1 MNVDKYSLHRIIENQ
16 LTSLLST
23 ATQAAIQAYETAT
36 HEENK
41 AENKYDTLGLEA
53 SYLAEG
59 QAKRVAQ
66 LEIDLSAFS
75 KLQTK
80 SFTEDMEIGLGAL
93 VCLKAQAETNK
104 YIFISPV
111 SGGVSFNYQ
120 DIEVMLITETSP
132 LGKALKHTYLG
143 DEITIKQA
151 HNKTQYEIIGL
162 W

>member
-1 MNVDKYSLHRIIENQ
+1 MKVDKYTLHKIIESQ
-16 LTSLLST
+16 LAVLLTT
-23 ATQAAIQAYETAT
+23 ATQAAMQAYETAT

-59 QAKRVAQ
+59 QAKRVTQ
-66 LEIDLSAFS
+66 LENDLSSFK

-80 SFTEDMEIGLGAL
+80 NFTEEMEIGLGAL
-93 VCLKAQAETNK
+93 VSLQAQAATNK

-111 SGGVSFNYQ
+111 AGGVSFKYQ
-120 DIEVMLITETSP
+120 NIEMMLITETSP
-132 LGKALKHTYLG
+132 LGKALKNTYLG
-143 DEITIKQA
+143 DEVTIKQS
-151 HNKTQYEIIGL
+151 HSIIQYEIIGL

>member
-1 MNVDKYSLHRIIENQ
+1 MKVDKNTLHKIIESQ
-16 LTSLLST
+16 LTILLST

-59 QAKRVAQ
+59 QAKRVTQ
-66 LEIDLSAFS
+66 LENDLSSFR

-80 SFTEDMEIGLGAL
+80 NFTEEMEIGLGAL
-93 VCLKAQAETNK
+93 VCLQTQSNADK

-111 SGGVSFNYQ
+111 AGGVSFNYQ
-120 DIEVMLITETSP
+120 DNEMMLITETSP
-132 LGKALKHTYLG
+132 LGKVLKNTYLG
-143 DEITIKQA
+143 DEVTIKQT
-151 HNKTQYEIIGL
+151 HNMIQYEIIGL

>member
-1 MNVDKYSLHRIIENQ
+1 MEVDKDTLHKIIESQ
-16 LTSLLST
+16 LTILLST

-66 LEIDLSAFS
+66 LENDLLSFR

-80 SFTEDMEIGLGAL
+80 NFTVDMKIGLGAL
-93 VCLKAQAETNK
+93 VCLQAKSETNK

-111 SGGVSFNYQ
+111 AGGVSFNYQ
-120 DIEVMLITETSP
+120 DIEMMLITETSP
-132 LGKALKHTYLG
+132 IGKALKDTYLG
-143 DEITIKQA
+143 DEVTINQT
-151 HNKTQYEIIGL
+151 HNLIQYEVIGL